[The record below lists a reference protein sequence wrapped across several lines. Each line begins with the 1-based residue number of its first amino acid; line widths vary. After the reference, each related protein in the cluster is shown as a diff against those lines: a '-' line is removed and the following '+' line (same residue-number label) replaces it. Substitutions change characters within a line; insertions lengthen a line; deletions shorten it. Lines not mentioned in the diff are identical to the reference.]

1 MPRHA
6 SELENTPLFLTKKN
20 QEAPVS
26 VGLTY
31 MTVEDGKLLD
41 EMTRV
46 LSPQMVNAVMIGGIY
61 SDVYGSMYVRRRVD
75 LIKRIAVAKDGERVK
90 ELIQMVDAGGNLPSE
105 YYADGSKRTFQ
116 PLGVNE

>member
-6 SELENTPLFLTKKN
+6 SELENTPLFLGKKQ

-31 MTVEDGKLLD
+31 MTVEEGKLLD

-46 LSPQMVNAVMIGGIY
+46 VSPKMVNAVMIGGIY
-61 SDVYGSMYVRRRVD
+61 SDVYGSRYVGRRVD

-105 YYADGSKRTFQ
+105 YYSDGSKRTFQ
-116 PLGVNE
+116 PIGGSE